1 MADVVVVLVLIAVG
15 ALLGEM
21 LAGKSTREVWEDAGS
36 SVVFP
41 PTDLLMWLSPPL
53 LVTLVY
59 ALLISRGKSLGAR
72 LRR

>member
-1 MADVVVVLVLIAVG
+1 VADVVVVLVLIAVG

-21 LAGKSTREVWEDAGS
+21 LAGRSTREVWEDAGS

-41 PTDLLMWLSPPL
+41 PTDLLMWLSPPVL
-53 LVTLVY
+53 FTLVY

-72 LRR
+72 LK